1 MLLPQSYLISHT
13 TQNPFEVIYNCWR
26 ATWTA
31 VPSDSEVN
39 VWFLTSLISVSNPG
53 FQVQT
58 PFWFWADHL
67 ISFVPFQPC
76 ICLLHFHCCTTSS
89 VLIVLLLSRHPSL
102 DENWVNKNIEHTQ
115 LSCFWLWPNTQTM
128 SLTIECFLRR
138 VSPLTLQYI
147 PAALPHN
154 TSQQLMGL
162 RQRPH
167 KGTCNFYWLKRIK
180 MKQETSVLS
189 WILRVSVNQSQNHL
203 EKIARSQTWFRN
215 MTCIYINQ
223 FALSCLIYILNYSW
237 QSGLKKK
244 KKERERE
251 REKKMLLFII
261 R

>member
-1 MLLPQSYLISHT
+1 M
-13 TQNPFEVIYNCWR
+13 
-26 ATWTA
+26 
-31 VPSDSEVN
+31 
-39 VWFLTSLISVSNPG
+39 
-53 FQVQT
+53 QT

-203 EKIARSQTWFRN
+203 EKIARSQMISKHDLYLYKSVCPVLPNLYFELQLTIWF
-215 MTCIYINQ
+215 
-223 FALSCLIYILNYSW
+223 
-237 QSGLKKK
+237 KKK
-244 KKERERE
+244 KKRERKRE
-251 REKKMLLFII
+251 RKKDATIYY
-261 R
+261 